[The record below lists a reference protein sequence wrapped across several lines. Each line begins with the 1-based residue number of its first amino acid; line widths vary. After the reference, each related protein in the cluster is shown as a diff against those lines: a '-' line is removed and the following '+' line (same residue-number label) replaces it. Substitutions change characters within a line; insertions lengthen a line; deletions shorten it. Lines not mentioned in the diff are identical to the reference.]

1 MSLLG
6 KWHTQN
12 CVAERRVW
20 RRVARKR
27 PCHSLQSDVDYSP
40 TKTFA
45 ASDDDGDDDGALA
58 DKSASSFSSTNA
70 PPSFDPRSK
79 VSSLLHQ
86 HSYGSN
92 THTFNGPLSG
102 TPRWAGRPTRKVKP
116 VWILLKQETVSGSG
130 ISWARCKSAPCSRQI
145 THASTPPL
153 SFLQAGCPSC
163 RPTNSVK
170 VLKVQECSENY
181 NK

>member
-1 MSLLG
+1 MTHTKLRRWTSRLTSCGQEETVPQSAVWCRLL
-6 KWHTQN
+6 
-12 CVAERRVW
+12 ADEDIRRKW
-20 RRVARKR
+20 RRRRRRRRSCRQERVFLLVDQRSSVLR
-27 PCHSLQSDVDYSP
+27 PAQQGQLATSP
-40 TKTFA
+40 T
-45 ASDDDGDDDGALA
+45 LVR
-58 DKSASSFSSTNA
+58 NE
-70 PPSFDPRSK
+70 
-79 VSSLLHQ
+79 H
-86 HSYGSN
+86 

-102 TPRWAGRPTRKVKP
+102 TPRWAGTRKVKP
-116 VWILLKQETVSGSG
+116 VWISLKQETVSGSG

-153 SFLQAGCPSC
+153 CFLQAGCPSC